1 MKGLCYSAK
10 LVSGLQKTRNPEWSR
25 KFGIISSKISGARAT
40 LRLIDDIPMIK
51 YALDYGLGFQE
62 KDAVMASLGITA
74 NVVDLLYYPI
84 EKICWLAEHKVMNVE
99 DPDKWDILSSW
110 FWVASIYLNLMRLTR
125 NFTKLEEKRRLM
137 NERSEELIK
146 KQRLEVISMIRGGLD
161 LVHAVSTL
169 PKGYL
174 WGGKLETWHV
184 GLIGTTSAALGL
196 YQIFL
201 KKRK

>member
-1 MKGLCYSAK
+1 M
-10 LVSGLQKTRNPEWSR
+10 T
-25 KFGIISSKISGARAT
+25 
-40 LRLIDDIPMIK
+40 
-51 YALDYGLGFQE
+51 
-62 KDAVMASLGITA
+62 SLGLTA

-84 EKICWLAEHKVMNVE
+84 EKICWLAEHKVINVE

-125 NFTKLEEKRRLM
+125 NFAKMEEKRRLM
-137 NERSEELIK
+137 NDKSEELIK
-146 KQRLEVISMIRGGLD
+146 KQRLEIMSMVRGGLD

-174 WGGKLETWHV
+174 WGGKLDTWHV
-184 GLIGTTSAALGL
+184 GLIGTTSAAIGL

-201 KKRK
+201 KRRK